1 MVNTNRIPSLI
12 NYSHWKRPKVTKY
25 YNWGKRHKR
34 EPQGEYGECDGG
46 LTEKGRRK
54 LSRRGGGAGGLLSE
68 DTRVHY
74 HGRQLWQEQR
84 PAGSPHRWTV
94 KSKQGTQKMSEKS

>member
-25 YNWGKRHKR
+25 YNWVKRHKR

-54 LSRRGGGAGGLLSE
+54 LSRRGGGTGGLLGGGHTCALSWE
-68 DTRVHY
+68 AA
-74 HGRQLWQEQR
+74 L
-84 PAGSPHRWTV
+84 AGAATSRKP
-94 KSKQGTQKMSEKS
+94 S